1 MESTGSWISQQVV
14 LEATHLI
21 RPALSSMKTGNLTHE
36 EERDRFQGKLWVI
49 IVLQFFF
56 AVLGN
61 GFTIYHFV
69 AWERTW
75 HSGIIY
81 SFNLALCD
89 LFYAISLLPLA
100 VYYFPPKDWKYGF
113 ILCKLD
119 RFVFFVNMYGSTFF
133 IACISLNRYI
143 AIVHPFFAH
152 KRIEPFHAKVVSGVV
167 WFLAIAIS
175 APVLYFSTVES
186 KNSTKTCLGSASTS
200 ELPAYRP
207 YSWFLLTVGCA
218 LPFLLTLFSCV
229 AIVCAVR
236 HSHGTTREEKS
247 KVKILISTVV
257 LLYALFYLPFH
268 IFRNMNLYFR
278 MNKYKK
284 SIYFTY
290 QITKILVHFHVC
302 IHPFIYAA
310 LAKNMPKCCC
320 KGFQHQKELQGK
332 ERNLELQPA
341 PSYGH

>member
-1 MESTGSWISQQVV
+1 MFSVCSQQVA
-14 LEATHLI
+14 LEASHLI
-21 RPALSSMKTGNLTHE
+21 HPALSSMKTENLSPE
-36 EERDRFQGKLWVI
+36 EERNRFQEKLWVI

-81 SFNLALCD
+81 SFNLALSD

-100 VYYFPPKDWKYGF
+100 VYYYPPKDWKYGF

-119 RFVFFVNMYGSTFF
+119 RFLFFVNMYGSTFF

-143 AIVHPFFAH
+143 AIVHPFFARE
-152 KRIEPFHAKVVSGVV
+152 RIEPFHAKVASGMV
-167 WFLAIAIS
+167 WFFVIAIS

-186 KNSTKTCLGSASTS
+186 RGSTKICLGSASSS
-200 ELPAYRP
+200 ELPAYQQ
-207 YSWFLLTVGCA
+207 YSWFLLTAGCG

-236 HSHGTTREEKS
+236 RSHGITRKEKR

-268 IFRNMNLYFR
+268 VFRNLNLYFR
-278 MNKYKK
+278 MDKYSV
-284 SIYFTY
+284 SIYIAY

-320 KGFQHQKELQGK
+320 KGLQRQKALQAK
-332 ERNLELQPA
+332 EKNLELQPA
-341 PSYGH
+341 PSCDH

>member
-1 MESTGSWISQQVV
+1 
-14 LEATHLI
+14 
-21 RPALSSMKTGNLTHE
+21 MKTGTEDLDH
-36 EERDRFQGKLWVI
+36 FQEKLWVI
-49 IVLQFFF
+49 IGLQFVF

-75 HSGIIY
+75 HPGIIY

-89 LFYAISLLPLA
+89 LFYAISLLPLTA
-100 VYYFPPKDWKYGF
+100 YYFPPKDWRYGSP
-113 ILCKLD
+113 LCKLD
-119 RFVFFVNMYGSTFF
+119 RFVFFVNLYGSTFF
-133 IACISLNRYI
+133 IACISLNRYV

-152 KRIEPFHAKVVSGVV
+152 ERIEPFHAKVASGVI
-167 WFLAIAIS
+167 WLLAIAIS
-175 APVLYFSTVES
+175 APVLHFSNIES
-186 KNSTKTCLGSASTS
+186 KGNATVCLGSASMS
-200 ELPAYRP
+200 ELPSYWP
-207 YSWFLLTVGCA
+207 YSWFLLTVGCG

-236 HSHGTTREEKS
+236 CSHGTTREEKC

-268 IFRNMNLYFR
+268 IFRNVNFYYRGTGNMT
-278 MNKYKK
+278 
-284 SIYFTY
+284 IYIIY
-290 QITKILVHFHVC
+290 QITRILVNFHVC

-320 KGFQHQKELQGK
+320 KGLQRQKKLQEKEKNVELQ
-332 ERNLELQPA
+332 LA

>member
-1 MESTGSWISQQVV
+1 
-14 LEATHLI
+14 
-21 RPALSSMKTGNLTHE
+21 MKTGTEDLDH
-36 EERDRFQGKLWVI
+36 FQEKLWVI
-49 IVLQFFF
+49 IGLQFVF

-75 HSGIIY
+75 HPGIIY

-100 VYYFPPKDWKYGF
+100 AYYFPPKDWKYGSP
-113 ILCKLD
+113 LCKLD
-119 RFVFFVNMYGSTFF
+119 RFVFFVNLYGSTFF
-133 IACISLNRYI
+133 IACISLNRYV

-152 KRIEPFHAKVVSGVV
+152 ERIEPFHAKVASGVI
-167 WFLAIAIS
+167 WLFAIAIS
-175 APVLYFSTVES
+175 SPVLHFSNIES
-186 KNSTKTCLGSASTS
+186 KGNATVCLGSASMS
-200 ELPAYRP
+200 ELPAYWP
-207 YSWFLLTVGCA
+207 YSLFLLTVGCG

-236 HSHGTTREEKS
+236 RSHGTTREEKC

-268 IFRNMNLYFR
+268 VFRNVN
-278 MNKYKK
+278 
-284 SIYFTY
+284 IYYRGTGNMTIYITY
-290 QITKILVHFHVC
+290 QITRILVNFHVC

-320 KGFQHQKELQGK
+320 KGLQRQKKLQEKEKNVELQ
-332 ERNLELQPA
+332 LA